1 MPQYVQDRLNIY
13 DAILLAQGLGNT
25 VLLCVSGLGLGLVIA
40 LFVGLA
46 RASRSRC
53 LSWPAAMYIE
63 IIRDSPLL
71 MQLYLIFFAL
81 PLMGLQVPIL
91 VAGVAT
97 LMVNSSAFM
106 AEIVRAGIQAIE
118 PGQMDAA
125 KSLGMTNLQA
135 MRRVILPQA
144 LRVVIPPTG
153 NEVIAMLKNT
163 SVAFVIAFVEL
174 TTAARLIYAVNFK
187 VMELLVVASIWY
199 LIMTTA
205 FSVLQAE
212 VEARMA
218 IVERDRVLPLSTRV
232 LRTLGGSRER

>member
-106 AEIVRAGIQAIE
+106 AEIVRAGIQAV
-118 PGQMDAA
+118 GKDQLDAA
-125 KSLGMTNLQA
+125 RGLGMNYVQS
-135 MRRVILPQA
+135 IPQA
-144 LRVVIPPTG
+144 FRVMIPPG
-153 NEVIAMLKNT
+153 VGLLIGLIKDSSIVSVI
-163 SVAFVIAFVEL
+163 SYIEL
-174 TTAARLIYAVNFK
+174 TRVGQILTEKTFLSFQVFGIVAALYF
-187 VMELLVVASIWY
+187 LLCY
-199 LIMTTA
+199 
-205 FSVLQAE
+205 
-212 VEARMA
+212 
-218 IVERDRVLPLSTRV
+218 PLSKLALYAERRLKV
-232 LRTLGGSRER
+232 GG